1 MLITKATI
9 FFFDMDGT
17 LINTNVANF
26 LSYKAAILNV
36 VGMDSSLPPY
46 DTGERFN
53 RSWLKS
59 LFPSLGESVYK
70 EIICEKEKCYKDYL
84 CETTLIKENVGV
96 LLKYSATHRM
106 VLVSNSRRRRVMETL
121 SYYGLVNKFTDIF
134 YRETIQGMQIIN
146 KYQNA
151 INILGVSPDDIIAFE
166 NEDSEIAAAIEA
178 EIKIINPK
186 TLL

>member
-1 MLITKATI
+1 
-9 FFFDMDGT
+9 
-17 LINTNVANF
+17 
-26 LSYKAAILNV
+26 
-36 VGMDSSLPPY
+36 
-46 DTGERFN
+46 
-53 RSWLKS
+53 
-59 LFPSLGESVYK
+59 
-70 EIICEKEKCYKDYL
+70 
-84 CETTLIKENVGV
+84 
-96 LLKYSATHRM
+96 M

-134 YRETIQGMQIIN
+134 YRETIQGMQMIN